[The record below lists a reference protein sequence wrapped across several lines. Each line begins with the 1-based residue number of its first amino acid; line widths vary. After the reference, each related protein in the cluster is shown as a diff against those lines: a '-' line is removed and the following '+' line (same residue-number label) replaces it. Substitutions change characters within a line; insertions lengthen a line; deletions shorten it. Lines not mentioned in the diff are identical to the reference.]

1 VVRINSENMSTSL
14 LFVPIH
20 KKITIL
26 HSDHKV
32 PAKVEDHSYFTLQSM
47 IDQPLAVSSLFCL
60 LTTGA
65 ILEMQMYICQ
75 SQRSL

>member
-1 VVRINSENMSTSL
+1 
-14 LFVPIH
+14 
-20 KKITIL
+20 
-26 HSDHKV
+26 
-32 PAKVEDHSYFTLQSM
+32 M